1 MMLGKITRL
10 NIILL
15 LTSLLLYISSCKETK
30 DMVTNHNFDKIQ
42 VTPEL
47 LDYFSNPR
55 ITRYSYYIEE
65 SDTCQMAL
73 KEGTVYIS
81 YAQGKHGIVVNVV
94 VK

>member
-30 DMVTNHNFDKIQ
+30 AMVTNHNFDKIQ

>member
-73 KEGTVYIS
+73 NEGTVYIS